1 MYITS
6 ESLKVISGCEGVVEL
21 VECGEF
27 CMGFLSVGVV
37 LSIGA
42 VVSTIQIL
50 PWTFFIVAC
59 YE

>member
-27 CMGFLSVGVV
+27 CMGFLSVGIV
-37 LSIGA
+37 LCIG
-42 VVSTIQIL
+42 VSV
-50 PWTFFIVAC
+50 W
-59 YE
+59 